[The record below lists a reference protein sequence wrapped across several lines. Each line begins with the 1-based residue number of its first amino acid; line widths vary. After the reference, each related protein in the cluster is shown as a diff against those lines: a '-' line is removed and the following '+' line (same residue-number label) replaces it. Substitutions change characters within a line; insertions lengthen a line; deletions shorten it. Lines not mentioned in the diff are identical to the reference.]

1 MQKEKLLYALIG
13 VLLGAIIGYLGTDAI
28 NQKYA
33 TVTNATAP
41 PTRGAGEAAPEA
53 TSEAAA
59 NDIQADV
66 TATLERARQEPQN
79 FAAQIEAGNLFGQI
93 GRFAQAV
100 EFYERARQ
108 LKPQDEQLL
117 ASLTAALLGKGD
129 KAAART
135 ALQQLERV
143 NPKNPALE
151 QLRNQ
156 LN

>member
-41 PTRGAGEAAPEA
+41 LTRGAGEAAP
-53 TSEAAA
+53 EAAA